1 MMMPKVKEMQMS
13 NDYRAICLRKA
24 EFCSVS
30 TKQQIRVTVK
40 DLAFIRSLMLSSSA
54 ATKAIVGECE
64 NDTKVGEN

>member
-1 MMMPKVKEMQMS
+1 MMPKVKEMQMS
-13 NDYRAICLRKA
+13 NDYRAIC
-24 EFCSVS
+24 SVS
-30 TKQQIRVTVK
+30 TKQQIQVMVK